1 MKKNLGAKPYLFP
14 QPIMIITSY
23 DEHGEVNAMNAAW
36 GGIVGMDQIIIS
48 LGDHQTT
55 DNIMTNKAFTVSMA
69 DIEHVAA
76 CDYVGLVSKRN
87 ELNKLE
93 IAGFHTTKSEFVN
106 APVIDELPL
115 ALECEL
121 VEVLN
126 GLILGKIVNVCA
138 DEKIVK
144 EKDGIDMEAFSPIT
158 YDTANLK
165 YYALGNC
172 VGDAFKIGQSLKK

>member
-1 MKKNLGAKPYLFP
+1 M
-14 QPIMIITSY
+14 
-23 DEHGEVNAMNAAW
+23 
-36 GGIVGMDQIIIS
+36 
-48 LGDHQTT
+48 
-55 DNIMTNKAFTVSMA
+55 
-69 DIEHVAA
+69 
-76 CDYVGLVSKRN
+76 
-87 ELNKLE
+87 E
-93 IAGFHTTKSEFVN
+93 IAGFHTPKSEFIN

-144 EKDGIDMEAFSPIT
+144 EKDGIDMDAFSLIT